1 MSEELKNNETI
12 EQTEDRAEMPTANEQ
27 SGYYI
32 QLGDTKLR
40 FDYTVNALCEVERVL
55 GMPIDRAIQSG
66 TVTTLRALFWGGL
79 ISWQPNLSLADA
91 GALMQNEIGKMAG
104 EGRITMADF
113 SNLCFE
119 RLRESGLIE

>member
-12 EQTEDRAEMPTANEQ
+12 EQTEDRAEMPTANEPPVR
-27 SGYYI
+27 YI

-66 TVTTLRALFWGGL
+66 TVTTVRALFWGGL

-91 GALMQNEIGKMAG
+91 GELMQSEFDKTAG
-104 EGRITMADF
+104 EARITMVDF
-113 SNLCFE
+113 AKLCYE
-119 RLRESGLIE
+119 RLRGSGLIE